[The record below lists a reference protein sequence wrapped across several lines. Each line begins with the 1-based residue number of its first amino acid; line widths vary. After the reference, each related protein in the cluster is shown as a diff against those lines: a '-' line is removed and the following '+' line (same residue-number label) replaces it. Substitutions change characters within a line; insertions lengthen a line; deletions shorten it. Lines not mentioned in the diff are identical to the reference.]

1 MKAMA
6 GCALFGAVK
15 ALSGI
20 KDAFVLQHSV
30 IGCNYGTLNYRNVHK
45 SYDVRQAST
54 VVYESEVIYGGQDLL
69 IKGIKEIDQ
78 RFPNV
83 KTIFVVSGCVPNMIG
98 DDVERVLEESA
109 SPKKLVHVKA
119 PGYTGN
125 FDSGV
130 ETALLSLYPLVEAHD
145 KTETSSINI
154 IGLSAD
160 DPYAEQDLQELKR
173 LLGSK
178 VNINCCL
185 ADTDVTAISQMSAA
199 HLNVVLGYGKKLAE
213 KLEKGFGTPFIECN
227 YPYGIQG
234 MIEFLQQIGTAL
246 EIDFSAEGQAVFAAG
261 KQLVRKTTHYLSAL
275 YQQPVALVGDKL
287 HLKGLQ
293 LFLEEELGME
303 VVIAMDVAKGD
314 ERELEQLLQASKASL
329 LLGTGLQREL
339 ARKLEIPFVGYCYPL
354 QDQLCLTV
362 GHLGAM
368 GTAHLLEQLINA
380 VLQQSYKEKGIYH
393 QLIESREEDQC

>member
-30 IGCNYGTLNYRNVHK
+30 IGCNYGTLNFRNVHK
-45 SYDVRQAST
+45 NYDVKQAST
-54 VVYESEVIYGGQDLL
+54 VVYDSEVIYGGQELL
-69 IKGIKEIDQ
+69 IKGIKEIDK
-78 RFPNV
+78 RFPEL

-98 DDVERVLEESA
+98 DDVEMVLEESG
-109 SPKKLVHVKA
+109 SNKKLIHIKA
-119 PGYTGN
+119 PGYSGN

-130 ETALLSLYPLVEAHD
+130 ETALLSLFELVEKQP
-145 KTETSSINI
+145 KTQKPSINL
-154 IGLSAD
+154 IGISAE
-160 DPYAEQDLQELKR
+160 DPYAEQDVQELKR
-173 LLGSK
+173 LLGNK
-178 VNINCCL
+178 VDLNCCL
-185 ADTDVTAISQMSAA
+185 ADATTEKISQMSAA
-199 HLNVVLGYGKKLAE
+199 HLNIVFGYGTKLAQ
-213 KLEKGFGTPFIECN
+213 KLERSYGTPYLECS

-234 MIEFLQQIGTAL
+234 MIEFLAKLGDAL
-246 EIDFSAEGQAVFAAG
+246 RVDFAPEGAEIFEAG
-261 KQLVRKTTHYLSAL
+261 KQIVRKTAYYLNAF

-287 HLKGLQ
+287 HCQGLKT
-293 LFLEEELGME
+293 FLEEELGME
-303 VVIAMDVAKGD
+303 VVLELDAAKDD
-314 ERELEQLLQASKASL
+314 ERELEKALKNSNAAL

-393 QLIESREEDQC
+393 QLIEGRG

>member
-45 SYDVRQAST
+45 NYDVRQAST
-54 VVYESEVIYGGQDLL
+54 VVYNNEVIYGGQELL
-69 IKGIKEIDQ
+69 VKGIKEIDK
-78 RFPNV
+78 RFPEL

-98 DDVERVLEESA
+98 DDVEMVLEETG
-109 SPKKLVHVKA
+109 SPKQLIHIKA
-119 PGYTGN
+119 PGYSGN

-130 ETALLSLYPLVEAHD
+130 EVALLSLSKMVEEQP
-145 KTETSSINI
+145 KTERPSINI

-160 DPYAEQDLQELKR
+160 DPYAEQDIQELKR
-173 LLGSK
+173 LLGNK
-178 VNINCCL
+178 VEVNCCL
-185 ADTDVTAISQMSAA
+185 ADTTTEAVSHMSAA
-199 HLNVVLGYGKKLAE
+199 HLNVVFGYGTKLAQ
-213 KLEKGFGTPFIECN
+213 KLERSFGTPYVECN

-234 MIEFLQQIGTAL
+234 MIEFLQQLGEAL
-246 EIDFSAEGQAVFAAG
+246 KVDFAPECAEIFEAG
-261 KQLVRKTTHYLSAL
+261 KQIVRKTAYYLNAF

-287 HLKGLQ
+287 HRSGLKT
-293 LFLEEELGME
+293 FLEEELGME
-303 VVIAMDVAKGD
+303 VVISMDVAVSD
-314 ERELEQLLQASKASL
+314 ERELEKKLKADRAAL

-339 ARKLEIPFVGYCYPL
+339 SRKLEIPFVGYCYPL

-362 GHLGAM
+362 GHVGAM
-368 GTAHLLEQLINA
+368 GTAHLLEQLINS

-393 QLIESREEDQC
+393 QLIEARGEEQ